1 MSLDIVILGPDSRP
15 AEQISLG
22 VDDHNRLMQ
31 FASERS
37 ANLLLRLKDY
47 YSDSEFR
54 SEELSTLIAEAES
67 LRSQCKNDQAVGSFL
82 SALVELA
89 RLAQAQEQ
97 PLLAL
102 AD

>member
-1 MSLDIVILGPDSRP
+1 MSLDIVILGQDGRP
-15 AEQISLG
+15 AEQVSLG
-22 VDDHNRLMQ
+22 VDDHHRLMQ
-31 FASERS
+31 FASEHS
-37 ANLLLRLKDY
+37 ADLLLRLNDY

-54 SEELSTLIAEAES
+54 GDELSTLIAEAES
-67 LRSQCKNDQAVGSFL
+67 LRSRCKDNQALRSFL